1 MTLKKGIYNQKS
13 MANVK
18 WRYVPLTKSN
28 GPTPRPRYV
37 IMCVIMYVIRYVIMY
52 VIMYVII
59 YVIMYVIANYSK
71 TAEFAVNLGLI
82 V

>member
-1 MTLKKGIYNQKS
+1 MTLKKGMYNQKS

-71 TAEFAVNLGLI
+71 TAEFAVNQGLI

>member
-71 TAEFAVNLGLI
+71 TAEFAVNQGLI